1 MTFEDFFEKERQRM
15 ERTPIISFSIE
26 DKWIMVMDT
35 DDNIKKLNRYI
46 EETPQGEIP
55 KDYKVYYNTPVEYE
69 LIVEGVRLRAEL
81 DEKREKERKLINPD
95 IDEDILNIESKQD
108 LIDYLLEQRHSYQFN
123 IIDEYSEDWEVDYA
137 QLKAETEELK
147 KLVDKYL

>member
-1 MTFEDFFEKERQRM
+1 MWTDDFMESEKRRM
-15 ERTPIISFSIE
+15 ERTPIISFSNK
-26 DKWIMVMDT
+26 DKWIMVMNT
-35 DDNIKKLNRYI
+35 DDNIKKFNRFI
-46 EETPQGEIP
+46 EETPEGEIP
-55 KDYKVYYNTPVEYE
+55 KDCKIYYNTPEEYE

-81 DEKREKERKLINPD
+81 DEKREKEHKLINPD

-108 LIDYLLEQRHSYQFN
+108 LIDYLLEQRHSYQSN
-123 IIDEYSEDWEVDYA
+123 IIDEYSEDWEVDCA